1 MINSWYIIT
10 IVKGLLIMDVIKD
23 LYQVFYMDVSGNE
36 TTTLLYLSESNINL
50 LNYLLD
56 KEVNCAELQLKK
68 VELENLKSF

>member
-1 MINSWYIIT
+1 
-10 IVKGLLIMDVIKD
+10 MDVIKD

>member
-1 MINSWYIIT
+1 
-10 IVKGLLIMDVIKD
+10 MDDKR

-36 TTTLLYLSESNINL
+36 NTTLLYLSESNVNL

-56 KEVNCAELQLKK
+56 KEVNCAELQLKE

>member
-10 IVKGLLIMDVIKD
+10 IVKGLLNMNDKK
-23 LYQVFYMDVSGNE
+23 LYQVSYMDVSGNKN
-36 TTTLLYLSESNINL
+36 TTLLYLSKNNINL

-56 KEVNCAELQLKK
+56 KEVNCAELQLKE